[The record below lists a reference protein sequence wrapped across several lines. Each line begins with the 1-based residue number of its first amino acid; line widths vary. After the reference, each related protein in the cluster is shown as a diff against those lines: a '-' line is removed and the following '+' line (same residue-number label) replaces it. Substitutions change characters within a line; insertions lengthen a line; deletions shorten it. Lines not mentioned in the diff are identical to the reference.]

1 MYRNLKNKMD
11 SKEEILAKIKSVV
24 LEEIP
29 DAKIYLFGSRVTGK
43 VHEESDWDI
52 LILTNKKYPK
62 SVEKDIDQKLFP
74 LSISAES
81 VFSFII
87 TTEYEWKNHP
97 GFYSLQLGIGNQYKS
112 L

>member
-1 MYRNLKNKMD
+1 MYSQD
-11 SKEEILAKIKSVV
+11 EILAKIKSVV

-43 VHEESDWDI
+43 IHEESDWDI
-52 LILTNKKYPK
+52 LVLTDKEYPK
-62 SVEKDIDQKLFP
+62 SVRKNIDQKLFSF
-74 LSISAES
+74 SISVAS

-87 TTEYEWKNHP
+87 TTKDKWKNEP
-97 GFYSLQLGIGNQYKS
+97 GYYSLQLGIADQFIS

>member
-1 MYRNLKNKMD
+1 MEND
-11 SKEEILAKIKSVV
+11 QEILAKIKSAV

-29 DAKIYLFGSRVTGK
+29 DAQLYLFGSRATGK

-52 LILTNKKYPK
+52 LVLTDKRYPK
-62 SVEKDIDQKLFP
+62 SVKKGIDEKLFP
-74 LSISAES
+74 LSISIAS

-87 TTEYEWKNHP
+87 TTKEDWKNHP
-97 GFYSLQLGIGNQYKS
+97 AYYSLQLGIGNQYVN